1 MSNDNRFF
9 NNCKKDILGY
19 TVEINDGSY
28 DDTLDYV
35 SVTAKFYIK
44 GETSNRIVCVMK
56 SCAES
61 MICDTLVEKV
71 GFLNEIDP
79 YETSFQ
85 LRNEGEN
92 E

>member
-1 MSNDNRFF
+1 MSENKLF
-9 NNCKKDILGY
+9 NNCKENILGY

-44 GETSNRIVCVMK
+44 GETSNRIVATMK

-61 MICDTLVEKV
+61 MVCDTLVEKV
-71 GFLNEIDP
+71 GFLNDINP
-79 YETSFQ
+79 YELSCQ
-85 LRNEGEN
+85 LRNEDN
-92 E
+92 L

>member
-9 NNCKKDILGY
+9 NTCKEHLLGY

-44 GETSNRIVCVMK
+44 GETSNRIVCIMK

-71 GFLNEIDP
+71 GFLNDIDP
-79 YETSFQ
+79 YKLSHQ
-85 LRNEGEN
+85 LKNEDKN

>member
-9 NNCKKDILGY
+9 NTCKEHLLGY
-19 TVEINDGSY
+19 TEEINDDS
-28 DDTLDYV
+28 LDYV

-44 GETSNRIVCVMK
+44 GETSNRIVSIMK
-56 SCAES
+56 SCAET
-61 MICDTLVEKV
+61 MMCDTLVEKIDY
-71 GFLNEIDP
+71 LNEIDP